1 MKRILIVGASGQI
14 GSELTPAFRKIYGSD
29 NVVASD
35 LVYPLRPELAEA
47 GPSVKIDATK
57 AQDIADAVKKF
68 NIDTIFNLAAI
79 LSAKA
84 ELNPML
90 GWNVGIGALIN
101 CLEVARECNT
111 AVFTPSSIGAFGPR
125 GSASA
130 MVVTTRFPVSSVR
143 RRM

>member
-35 LVYPLRPELAEA
+35 LIYPLRPELAEA

-90 GWNVGIGALIN
+90 GV
-101 CLEVARECNT
+101 
-111 AVFTPSSIGAFGPR
+111 
-125 GSASA
+125 
-130 MVVTTRFPVSSVR
+130 
-143 RRM
+143 